1 MITGKE
7 RIRSGGMT
15 GTLRRIG
22 VIALIL
28 ACAVGMAPMVA
39 QDAKQA
45 GRYALVIGNSSYL
58 SLGTLKNPGN
68 DAADMADALRGIG
81 FEVSLLVN
89 ADLVQ
94 MEKAVVKLGSQLAA
108 SPSSTGFFYY
118 AGHGVQMDGVNYL
131 IPADARIESEDY
143 LKYRALAAQSVL
155 DILQRAGNGLN
166 IVVLDACR
174 DNPFGWARSGS
185 RGLSV
190 VSNQPPGSIVVYA
203 TSAGSTALD
212 GGSGERNGKFTAEL
226 LKHIGTPGVE
236 IKEVFNL
243 TGAGVL
249 EATSGKQTPAVYN
262 QFFGKAYLAGMP
274 VSAVPPSIT
283 AMELSGSLLIRAES
297 AGTLYLDGTAVGE
310 IRKGGAKRLADLEV
324 GDYELEIRY
333 PTGERESR
341 SLTVAEGK
349 ETEVQF
355 LWKAF
360 VPPATT
366 TTSSTTTT
374 TLQQKPQSFI
384 DMVLVQGGTFMMGSN
399 SGDPD
404 EKPVNKVTLSS
415 FMIGKYEVTQAQYLK
430 AMGNNPSYFK
440 NASDASKL
448 PVETVT
454 WYDAVTFC
462 NKLSEIE
469 GFQKVYSISGA
480 DVTVDLSKNGYRL
493 PTKAEWEYAARG
505 GNQSNGYTYS
515 GSDDIDR
522 VAWYDGNSFD
532 SSHAVGSKSPNELG
546 LYDFSGNV
554 WEWCWDSLIVNSEDY
569 KAYMNPMGVA
579 FGEGRILCGGAFF
592 TNPYF
597 LRLDMQFYSGTGNK
611 HGTIGFRVLRQP

>member
-7 RIRSGGMT
+7 RILSGSMT
-15 GTLRRIG
+15 GTLRRNV

-28 ACAVGMAPMVA
+28 ACAVGIAPMFA
-39 QDAKQA
+39 QSAKPA

-118 AGHGVQMDGVNYL
+118 AGHGVQMDGFNYL

-174 DNPFGWARSGS
+174 DNPFGWARSGT

-212 GGSGERNGKFTAEL
+212 GGTGERNGKFTAEL

-236 IKEVFNL
+236 IKEVFNR

-262 QFFGKAYLAGMP
+262 QFFGKAYLAGNP
-274 VSAVPPSIT
+274 DSAVPPSIAAT
-283 AMELSGSLLIRAES
+283 ELSGSLLIRAES
-297 AGTLYLDGTAVGE
+297 AGTLYLDGKAVGE
-310 IRKGGAKRLADLEV
+310 IRKGGAKRFADLEI
-324 GDYELEIRY
+324 GYYELEIRY

-341 SLTVAEGK
+341 SLRVTDGE
-349 ETEVQF
+349 ETEVEF
-355 LWKAF
+355 LWKTF
-360 VPPATT
+360 VPSSITT
-366 TTSSTTTT
+366 TSTTTT
-374 TLQQKPQSFI
+374 TKLKQKSTGI
-384 DMVLVQGGTFMMGSN
+384 VDMVLVQGGTFMMGS
-399 SGDPD
+399 STGRSD
-404 EKPVNKVTLSS
+404 EKPVHQVTLSS
-415 FMIGKYEVTQAQYLK
+415 FMMGKYEVTQEQYQK
-430 AMGNNPSYFK
+430 VIGNNPSNF
-440 NASDASKL
+440 NSGSDAARR
-448 PVETVT
+448 PVEKVN
-454 WYDAVTFC
+454 WYDTVAFC
-462 NKLSEIE
+462 NKLSDLE
-469 GFQKVYSISGA
+469 GYQRVYTISGTDVRA
-480 DVTVDLSKNGYRL
+480 DVSKNGYRL
-493 PTKAEWEYAARG
+493 PTEAEWEYAARG
-505 GNQSNGYTYS
+505 GSQSRGYIYS
-515 GSDDIDR
+515 GSNDVDS
-522 VAWYDGNSFD
+522 VAWYDSNSGNMT
-532 SSHAVGSKSPNELG
+532 HAVGTKAPNELG
-546 LYDFSGNV
+546 LYDMTGNV
-554 WEWCWDSLIVNSEDY
+554 FEWCWDLYRNIYESGTQRDPVGASS
-569 KAYMNPMGVA
+569 
-579 FGEGRILCGGAFF
+579 GEERVLRNGGW
-592 TNPYF
+592 
-597 LRLDMQFYSGTGNK
+597 YSGSK
-611 HGTIGFRVLRQP
+611 YLRSTIRFGSYPDDRVGENGFRVVRRP